1 VLSSVAAEI
10 VCVVLLLVVLAF
22 AVVRPR
28 AWPEAVAAVPAV
40 AVVVLSGAVPAS
52 DAWSETRRLLPVQ
65 LSVPSYPC

>member
-28 AWPEAVAAVPAV
+28 GWPEAVAAVPAV